1 MRQTRLCFYRLSQLY
16 TTQERKSGRK
26 LLRFVKKT
34 SWYGTS
40 QRPFMSKKQAF
51 DLPVKI
57 TPVDT
62 EEGVAREYTN
72 LKK

>member
-1 MRQTRLCFYRLSQLY
+1 
-16 TTQERKSGRK
+16 
-26 LLRFVKKT
+26 
-34 SWYGTS
+34 
-40 QRPFMSKKQAF
+40 MSKKQAF